1 MLFNKI
7 DVLNRTNPKK
17 ELLNQFYLRYSFTNL
32 IFYEGIM
39 LVDIAISPS
48 QEKSSRFHPSQL
60 ARLDRSRI
68 PQHIA
73 IIPDGN
79 RRWAK
84 KRLSSVQEG
93 HREGADTLM
102 EIVKAAQELEIK
114 DITFYIFST
123 ENWDRSAD
131 EVMALMALFTNYL
144 TEHKEEM
151 AQNGIKLETI
161 GDSTSLPAHL
171 RHALHETKFATQDC
185 NKINLILALNYGS
198 RNEICRA
205 FRAMLDDYEH
215 QQLSKE
221 EINEKTISRYLDTYK
236 WGDPDLLIR
245 TSGELR
251 VSNFLL
257 WQISYSE
264 IHVAP
269 VLWPDFTPQHL
280 IEAIVDFQ
288 GRQRRWGGA

>member
-1 MLFNKI
+1 MSVDLAITPFTEKI
-7 DVLNRTNPKK
+7 
-17 ELLNQFYLRYSFTNL
+17 
-32 IFYEGIM
+32 
-39 LVDIAISPS
+39 
-48 QEKSSRFHPSQL
+48 SRFHPAQL
-60 ARLDRSRI
+60 ARLDPRRI
-68 PQHIA
+68 PKHIA

-84 KRLSSVQEG
+84 KRLSSILEG

-102 EIVKAAQELEIK
+102 EIVKSAKELGVGGV
-114 DITFYIFST
+114 TFYSFST
-123 ENWDRSAD
+123 ENWNRTPE
-131 EVMALMALFTNYL
+131 EVITLMTLFAQYIA
-144 TEHKEEM
+144 EQRGEM
-151 AQNGIKLETI
+151 VQSGIRLETI
-161 GDSTSLPAHL
+161 GDLTALPRFL
-171 RHALHETKFATQDC
+171 RTTIQETKEATKDC
-185 NKINLILALNYGS
+185 HDITLILALNYGS

-205 FRAMLDDYEH
+205 FKNILDDYDH
-215 QQLSKE
+215 HKLTKE
-221 EINEKTISRYLDTYK
+221 DINEETISRYLDTDP

-280 IEAIVDFQ
+280 LEAIIDFQ
-288 GRQRRWGGA
+288 GRQRRWGGSST

>member
-1 MLFNKI
+1 MSAN
-7 DVLNRTNPKK
+7 VA
-17 ELLNQFYLRYSFTNL
+17 
-32 IFYEGIM
+32 IM
-39 LVDIAISPS
+39 PF

-60 ARLDRSRI
+60 DRLDRSRI

-84 KRLSSVQEG
+84 KRLSSVQQG

-102 EIVKAAQELEIK
+102 ETVKAAQELEIK
-114 DITFYIFST
+114 DLTFYSFST
-123 ENWDRSAD
+123 ENWNRSPE
-131 EVMALMALFTNYL
+131 EVLALMVLFTTYL
-144 TEHKEEM
+144 TEQREEM
-151 AQNGIKLETI
+151 VQSGIKLGTI
-161 GDSTSLPAHL
+161 GDLTALPYFL
-171 RHALHETKFATQDC
+171 RKAIDETKLATQDC
-185 NKINLILALNYGS
+185 QGINLILALNYGS

-205 FRAMLDDYEH
+205 FRTMLEDYERQH
-215 QQLSKE
+215 LTKE
-221 EINEKTISRYLDTYK
+221 DINETTISRYLDTHH
-236 WGDPDLLIR
+236 WRDPELLIR

-257 WQISYSE
+257 WQICYAE

-280 IEAIVDFQ
+280 IEAIFDFQ
-288 GRQRRWGGA
+288 KRQRRWGGA

>member
-1 MLFNKI
+1 M
-7 DVLNRTNPKK
+7 
-17 ELLNQFYLRYSFTNL
+17 S
-32 IFYEGIM
+32 
-39 LVDIAISPS
+39 VDIAIIPFS
-48 QEKSSRFHPSQL
+48 EKTSRFHPSEL
-60 ARLDRSRI
+60 ARLNPSRM
-68 PQHIA
+68 PKHIA

-84 KRLSSVQEG
+84 KRLSSIQEG

-102 EIVKAAQELEIK
+102 EMVKAAKELGIEG
-114 DITFYIFST
+114 ITFYSFST
-123 ENWDRSAD
+123 ENWNRPP
-131 EVMALMALFTNYL
+131 EEIWALMALFTTYL
-144 TEHKEEM
+144 NEQCEEM
-151 AQNGIKLETI
+151 VQSGIKLETI
-161 GDSTSLPAHL
+161 GDLSALPSYLIEAIQK
-171 RHALHETKFATQDC
+171 TKFATREC

-205 FRAMLDDYEH
+205 FRAMIEDYDH
-215 QQLSKE
+215 QSLKKE
-221 EINEKTISRYLDTYK
+221 DINEATISRYLDTHP

-269 VLWPDFTPQHL
+269 VLWPDFTPHHL

>member
-1 MLFNKI
+1 M
-7 DVLNRTNPKK
+7 
-17 ELLNQFYLRYSFTNL
+17 S
-32 IFYEGIM
+32 
-39 LVDIAISPS
+39 VDIAIIPFS
-48 QEKSSRFHPSQL
+48 EKVSRFHPSQL

-68 PQHIA
+68 PKHIA

-84 KRLSSVQEG
+84 KRLSSVQDG

-102 EIVKAAQELEIK
+102 EIVKAAKELGIEG
-114 DITFYIFST
+114 ITFYSFST
-123 ENWDRSAD
+123 ENWNRPPE
-131 EVMALMALFTNYL
+131 EVLALMALFSNYL
-144 TEHKEEM
+144 TEQCDEM
-151 AQNGIKLETI
+151 IQSGIKLETI
-161 GDSTSLPAHL
+161 GDLSALPIFL
-171 RHALHETKFATQDC
+171 QQVIQETKLATQDC
-185 NKINLILALNYGS
+185 NKVTLILALNYGS

-205 FRAMLDDYEH
+205 FRAMLDDYNH
-215 QQLSKE
+215 QSLSKE
-221 EINEKTISRYLDTYK
+221 EINEETISRYLDTHK
-236 WGDPDLLIR
+236 WGDPELLIR

-280 IEAIVDFQ
+280 IEAVVDFQ

>member
-1 MLFNKI
+1 MSV
-7 DVLNRTNPKK
+7 DV
-17 ELLNQFYLRYSFTNL
+17 
-32 IFYEGIM
+32 
-39 LVDIAISPS
+39 AIIPF
-48 QEKSSRFHPSQL
+48 QDNSSRFSSSQL
-60 ARLDRSRI
+60 ARLDPLRM

-102 EIVKAAQELEIK
+102 EVVKAAKELKIK
-114 DITFYIFST
+114 GITLYSFST
-123 ENWDRSAD
+123 ENWNRPPE
-131 EVMALMALFTNYL
+131 EVMALMALFTTYL
-144 TEHKEEM
+144 TEQREEM
-151 AQNGIKLETI
+151 VQSGIKLETI
-161 GDSTSLPAHL
+161 GDLEPLPPYL
-171 RHALHETKFATQDC
+171 RETIHTTKFATRNC
-185 NKINLILALNYGS
+185 NKISLILALNYGS

-205 FRAMLDDYEH
+205 FRAILEDYD
-215 QQLSKE
+215 QQLLSKE
-221 EINEKTISRYLDTYK
+221 DINEETISRYLDTHP

-269 VLWPDFTPQHL
+269 VLWPDFKPEHL
-280 IEAIVDFQ
+280 IDAVIDFQ
-288 GRQRRWGGA
+288 GRERRWGGA

>member
-1 MLFNKI
+1 M
-7 DVLNRTNPKK
+7 
-17 ELLNQFYLRYSFTNL
+17 S
-32 IFYEGIM
+32 
-39 LVDIAISPS
+39 VDIAIIPF

-84 KRLSSVQEG
+84 KRLSSIHEG

-114 DITFYIFST
+114 GLTFYSFST
-123 ENWDRSAD
+123 ENWNRPPE
-131 EVMALMALFTNYL
+131 EVMALMALFTTYL
-144 TEHKEEM
+144 TEQCEEM
-151 AQNGIKLETI
+151 VQSGIKLETI
-161 GDSTSLPAHL
+161 GDLTPLPHFL
-171 RHALHETKFATQDC
+171 RQVIHETKVATQDC
-185 NKINLILALNYGS
+185 NKISLILALNYGS

-205 FRAMLDDYEH
+205 FRAMLDDYE
-215 QQLSKE
+215 QQSLKKE
-221 EINEKTISRYLDTYK
+221 EINEETISRYLDTHK

-288 GRQRRWGGA
+288 GRQRRWGGT

>member
-1 MLFNKI
+1 MSV
-7 DVLNRTNPKK
+7 DV
-17 ELLNQFYLRYSFTNL
+17 
-32 IFYEGIM
+32 
-39 LVDIAISPS
+39 AIIPF

-60 ARLDRSRI
+60 ARVDRSRL
-68 PQHIA
+68 PRHIA

-102 EIVKAAQELEIK
+102 EIVKAAQELDIK
-114 DITFYIFST
+114 GITFYTFST
-123 ENWDRSAD
+123 ENWNRPPQ
-131 EVMALMALFTNYL
+131 EVVALMALFTNYL
-144 TEHKEEM
+144 TEQCEEM
-151 AQNGIKLETI
+151 VLSGIKLETI
-161 GDSTSLPAHL
+161 GNLETLPSFL
-171 RHALHETKFATQDC
+171 QKTIQETKLATRHCD
-185 NKINLILALNYGS
+185 KITLILALNYGA
-198 RNEICRA
+198 RDEICRA
-205 FRAMLDDYEH
+205 FKSMLEDYDRKF
-215 QQLSKE
+215 LDKE
-221 EINEKTISRYLDTYK
+221 DINEAAISRYLDTHQ

-280 IEAIVDFQ
+280 IEAIIDFQ

>member
-1 MLFNKI
+1 MSVN
-7 DVLNRTNPKK
+7 V
-17 ELLNQFYLRYSFTNL
+17 
-32 IFYEGIM
+32 
-39 LVDIAISPS
+39 AIIPFL
-48 QEKSSRFHPSQL
+48 EEASRFHPSEL

-102 EIVKAAQELEIK
+102 EIVKAAKELGIK
-114 DITFYIFST
+114 GITFYSFST
-123 ENWDRSAD
+123 ENWNRPPE
-131 EVMALMALFTNYL
+131 EVMALMALFTSYL
-144 TEHKEEM
+144 TEQREEM
-151 AQNGIKLETI
+151 VQSGIKLETI
-161 GDSTSLPAHL
+161 GDLSELPSFL
-171 RHALHETKFATQDC
+171 CKTIHETKLATQEC
-185 NKINLILALNYGS
+185 NKVSLILALNYGS

-205 FRAMLDDYEH
+205 FRAILNDYDH
-215 QQLSKE
+215 HYLSKE
-221 EINEKTISRYLDTYK
+221 DINEETISRYLDTHR

-280 IEAIVDFQ
+280 IEAIIDFQ

>member
-1 MLFNKI
+1 M
-7 DVLNRTNPKK
+7 
-17 ELLNQFYLRYSFTNL
+17 S
-32 IFYEGIM
+32 
-39 LVDIAISPS
+39 VDIAMMPC
-48 QEKSSRFHPSQL
+48 QGTTSRFHPSQL

-68 PQHIA
+68 PHHIA

-79 RRWAK
+79 RRWAR
-84 KRLSSVQEG
+84 KRLSSIQEG

-102 EIVKAAQELEIK
+102 EIVKAAKELHIK
-114 DITFYIFST
+114 GLTFYSFST
-123 ENWDRSAD
+123 ENWNRSAE
-131 EVMALMALFTNYL
+131 EVMALMALMAGYL
-144 TEHKEEM
+144 TEQCEEM
-151 AQNGIKLETI
+151 VQSGIKLETI
-161 GDSTSLPAHL
+161 GELNALPLFL
-171 RHALHETKFATQDC
+171 REVIQETKLATQECDQ
-185 NKINLILALNYGS
+185 ISLILALNYGS
-198 RNEICRA
+198 RDELCRA
-205 FRAMLDDYEH
+205 FRAMLEDYDRH
-215 QQLSKE
+215 ALSKE
-221 EINEKTISRYLDTYK
+221 EVNEATISRYLDTHA

-257 WQISYSE
+257 WQISYAE

>member
-1 MLFNKI
+1 M
-7 DVLNRTNPKK
+7 
-17 ELLNQFYLRYSFTNL
+17 S
-32 IFYEGIM
+32 
-39 LVDIAISPS
+39 VDIAISPF

-60 ARLDRSRI
+60 ARLDRSRM

-84 KRLSSVQEG
+84 KRLSSVQAG

-102 EIVKAAQELEIK
+102 EIVKAAQELGIK
-114 DITFYIFST
+114 GITLYSFST
-123 ENWDRSAD
+123 ENWNRPPE
-131 EVMALMALFTNYL
+131 EVMALMVLFTAYL
-144 TEHKEEM
+144 TEQREEM
-151 AQNGIKLETI
+151 VQNGIKLETI
-161 GDSTSLPAHL
+161 GDLTPLPPLLCEAIN
-171 RHALHETKFATQDC
+171 ETKLATQDC
-185 NKINLILALNYGS
+185 NRINLILALNYGS
-198 RNEICRA
+198 RDEICRA
-205 FRAMLDDYEH
+205 FRGMLDDYDRDC
-215 QQLSKE
+215 LNKE
-221 EINEKTISRYLDTYK
+221 EINEATISRYLDTHK

-280 IEAIVDFQ
+280 IEAVVDFQ
-288 GRQRRWGGA
+288 GRDRRWGGE